1 MRRADTRSES
11 TADTSMAAATR
22 RTSPSH
28 HALVASRSTLPPPP
42 VMRALSLTTYGA
54 QQNSDEQ
61 PAVRKATLRRN
72 PLTINRSIRA
82 LRL

>member
-1 MRRADTRSES
+1 M
-11 TADTSMAAATR
+11 
-22 RTSPSH
+22 
-28 HALVASRSTLPPPP
+28 ASRSTLPPPP